1 MNIIF
6 SEFWNKKSSPTPTKG
21 VKDLA
26 EGPTCSVSISSGC
39 FLSSLFMKI
48 LIKTISKYFI
58 KSLMVVLNL
67 KDLHH
72 LFVFTV
78 VIMRMIFE
86 KNF

>member
-1 MNIIF
+1 MNIVF
-6 SEFWNKKSSPTPTKG
+6 SGFRNKKSSPTPTKG

-58 KSLMVVLNL
+58 KNFNGCPQLERSASPLCFSCR
-67 KDLHH
+67 H
-72 LFVFTV
+72 LENDF
-78 VIMRMIFE
+78 
-86 KNF
+86 

>member
-1 MNIIF
+1 MNIVF

-58 KSLMVVLNL
+58 KKFNGCLQLERSASPLCFSCR
-67 KDLHH
+67 HH
-72 LFVFTV
+72 ENDF
-78 VIMRMIFE
+78 
-86 KNF
+86 